1 MLTYP
6 EKSANLE
13 KMTPEEQKKQERMR
27 DVFLLLQQL
36 VEREEI
42 TLKLIIDCL
51 YDVGIINIVNKKY
64 QNKPMN
70 RFFKAIAR
78 LSKPVLRAVA
88 LRWLKKKLPILL
100 TDWLEEKV
108 SFRDN

>member
-13 KMTPEEQKKQERMR
+13 KVNPEELKKQERMR

-42 TLKLIIDCL
+42 TLKLIVDCL
-51 YDVGIINIVNKKY
+51 YDVGTVNIINKKY

-70 RFFKAIAR
+70 RFLKAIANT
-78 LSKPVLRAVA
+78 SKPILRAVA

-100 TDWLEEKV
+100 TDWLEGKV
-108 SFRDN
+108 SFKDD